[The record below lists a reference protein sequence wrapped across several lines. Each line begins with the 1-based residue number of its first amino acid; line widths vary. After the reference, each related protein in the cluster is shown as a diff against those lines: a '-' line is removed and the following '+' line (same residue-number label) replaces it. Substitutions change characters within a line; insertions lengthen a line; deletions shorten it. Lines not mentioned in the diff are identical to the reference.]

1 MVKNS
6 RNNFDKKLSIVIA
19 CQRHD
24 FEFTKICISSVRYY
38 YPSIEILL
46 LKDEKNGFFSTK
58 KVEKLF
64 DLKVVKLEKNIFGW
78 GNSKILLVL
87 SKLDN
92 KKKYLVLDSDT
103 IFVGPVL
110 SNFNNILNKYDFI
123 VSPETVN
130 SPGDKFFN
138 LLYYDPKWAK
148 TQFSNFKYPGYAF
161 NTGAMIISTKVIKN
175 KDFHPYFSSNKYPF
189 FIKKYQNFFQSNDQ
203 SLFNLLLPIFN
214 DKKKIKLG
222 LKPFMLWSEDNY
234 LKNNISIESVK
245 NDKNKILIHWAGYNK
260 SASFSKLTRSDLLLF
275 FLKQYYLKQKFGL
288 LKYYLKIG
296 LMFATNSN

>member
-1 MVKNS
+1 MKHS

-19 CQRHD
+19 CQSQD

-46 LKDEKNGFFSTK
+46 LKDEKNGYFSTK
-58 KVEKLF
+58 KIEKLF
-64 DLKVVKLEKNIFGW
+64 DLKILKLEKSIFGW

-110 SNFNNILNKYDFI
+110 SNFSRIINKYDFI

-130 SPGDKFFN
+130 SPGDQFFN
-138 LLYYDPKWAK
+138 LLYYDPEWAK

-161 NTGAMIISTKVIKN
+161 NTGAMIVSTNVINN
-175 KDFHPYFSSNKYPF
+175 KDLFPYFSSKKYPF
-189 FIKKYQNFFQSNDQ
+189 FAKRYQNFFQSNDQ
-203 SLFNLLLPIFN
+203 SLFNLLFPIFN

-222 LKPFMLWSEDNY
+222 LKPFMLWSEDKY
-234 LKNNISIESVK
+234 LKNNISVESIA
-245 NDKNKILIHWAGYNK
+245 NSENNILIHWAGHNK
-260 SASFSKLTRSDLLLF
+260 NVSMLKLTRSDILLF
-275 FLKQYYLKQKFGL
+275 FLKEYYLKQRFGL
-288 LKYYLKIG
+288 LKYYFKLLKLSIT
-296 LMFATNSN
+296 LDN